1 MRQPTGK
8 EVRGSPFLRTFAG
21 SAEIRVLKSESE
33 WIKSVKVYS
42 KELVAPVTNL
52 LLTDR

>member
-8 EVRGSPFLRTFAG
+8 EVRGSQSLRTFAG

-42 KELVAPVTNL
+42 KELVASFTNQPRA
-52 LLTDR
+52 DR